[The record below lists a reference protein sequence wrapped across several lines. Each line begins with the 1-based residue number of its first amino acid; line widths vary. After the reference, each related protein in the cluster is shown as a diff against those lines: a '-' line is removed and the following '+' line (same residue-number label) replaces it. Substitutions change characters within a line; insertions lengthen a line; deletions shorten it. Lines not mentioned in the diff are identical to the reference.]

1 VVKSGGDK
9 NENTYFHWNQST
21 RDSIAKYSHVK
32 SRFIWNVIKGKRWNL
47 TDQRKYI
54 DDLIALE
61 DFILNGNDN
70 SYDFLIYSLL
80 KERYSEEFKE
90 ISLELKPEIYNHF
103 VESEIL
109 NIKKFEKENQR
120 IQKEQQLKQDWI
132 NAGGLE

>member
-1 VVKSGGDK
+1 
-9 NENTYFHWNQST
+9 
-21 RDSIAKYSHVK
+21 
-32 SRFIWNVIKGKRWNL
+32 
-47 TDQRKYI
+47 
-54 DDLIALE
+54 
-61 DFILNGNDN
+61 
-70 SYDFLIYSLL
+70 L